1 MALLSLIFGLVGLLG
16 KMRLGSWLALFACIS
31 SLANVKKS
39 SADYKQMMCSVTFA
53 VMGLWM
59 NYFRVPY
66 DAR

>member
-1 MALLSLIFGLVGLLG
+1 
-16 KMRLGSWLALFACIS
+16 MRTGGCS
-31 SLANVKKS
+31 KS
-39 SADYKQMMCSVTFA
+39 SADPNIWSRFA